1 MKLVFAGTPQ
11 LAADALADVA
21 KHHEVVLVLTM
32 PDSPVGR
39 KRVLTPTPV
48 ATQADL
54 LGLPVRKMRKFDD
67 AIVQEIS
74 TVGAEAGVVVAFGA
88 LIPRAALA
96 LFRWLN
102 LHYSLLPN
110 WRGASP
116 LQHSILFG
124 TGQGLTIFEL
134 DEGMDTGHI
143 LATEAMAYEPDQTAG
158 ELLPIVTQAGIV
170 RLLEV
175 LETRPEPRAQQGEAT
190 FAPKISRQDAR
201 LNFEDEADFN
211 HRKVMAFN
219 PEPMAWCEISG
230 EPMRVLRSRSLGSTN
245 WDGLG
250 GSDLAPGELELSQ
263 GRLLACCAN
272 GTRLELVEVQPAGK
286 KPMGA
291 VAWFRGQ
298 GPGVKLD

>member
-1 MKLVFAGTPQ
+1 MKLVFAGSPQ
-11 LAADALADVA
+11 LAADALAEVA

-48 ATQADL
+48 AMQADL

-67 AIVQEIS
+67 AVVQEIA
-74 TVGAEAGVVVAFGA
+74 TVGAEVGIVVAFGA
-88 LIPRAALA
+88 LIPRVALD

-116 LQHSILFG
+116 LQHSILYSS
-124 TGQGLTIFEL
+124 GQGMTIFEL
-134 DEGMDTGHI
+134 DEGMDTGPI
-143 LATEAMAYEPDQTAG
+143 LASEPMAYEPDQTSG
-158 ELLPIVTQAGIV
+158 ELLPRLTQAGIS

-175 LETRPEPRAQQGEAT
+175 LEAMPAPRAQQGEAT

-201 LNFEDEADFN
+201 LNFQDEADFN

-219 PEPMAWCEISG
+219 PEPMAWCEVSG
-230 EPMRVLRSRSLGSTN
+230 EPMRVLRSKSLGSTN

-250 GSDLAPGELELSQ
+250 GSEMSPGELELSQ

-286 KPMGA
+286 KPMAA

-298 GPGVKLD
+298 EPGVKLD